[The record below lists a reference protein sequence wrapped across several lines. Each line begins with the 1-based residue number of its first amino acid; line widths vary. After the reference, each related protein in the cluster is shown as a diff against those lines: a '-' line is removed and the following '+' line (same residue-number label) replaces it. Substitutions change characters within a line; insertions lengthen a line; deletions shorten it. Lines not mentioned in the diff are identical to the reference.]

1 MEPPILSVSEVSM
14 HFGGLQALF
23 DLSFDVQEGQAIGL
37 MGPNGAG
44 KSTLMNIISGGYKPS
59 SGTIKF
65 KQHNIT
71 AMDPYKI
78 CHLGIARTFQIPQPF
93 LDLTVLQNLI
103 VAAEYGRGLG
113 KTMAESEANKILEM
127 VDLCDKEDTY
137 ARDLNSITLKRLELA
152 RALATQPTLL
162 LLDEVASGLTEKEIP
177 RVLQI
182 LRRIRDMGIT
192 YIMIEHVMR
201 FMKKSV
207 DKIIVI
213 DKGIKIAEG
222 LSSEVM
228 KNSRV
233 IEAYLGKS
241 MLKT

>member
-1 MEPPILSVSEVSM
+1 
-14 HFGGLQALF
+14 
-23 DLSFDVQEGQAIGL
+23 
-37 MGPNGAG
+37 
-44 KSTLMNIISGGYKPS
+44 
-59 SGTIKF
+59 
-65 KQHNIT
+65 
-71 AMDPYKI
+71 
-78 CHLGIARTFQIPQPF
+78 
-93 LDLTVLQNLI
+93 
-103 VAAEYGRGLG
+103 
-113 KTMAESEANKILEM
+113 MAESEANKILEM
-127 VDLCDKEDTY
+127 VDLCNKEDTY